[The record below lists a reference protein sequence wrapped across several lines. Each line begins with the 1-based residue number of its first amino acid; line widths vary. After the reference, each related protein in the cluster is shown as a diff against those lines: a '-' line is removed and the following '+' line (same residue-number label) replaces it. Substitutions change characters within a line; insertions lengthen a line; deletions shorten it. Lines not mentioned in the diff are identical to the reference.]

1 MQTFFN
7 LGLTA
12 NGCITFI
19 VICET
24 GCSSCHGDI
33 DVRLSSVESD
43 QSSIYT
49 FYSEFAQPF

>member
-7 LGLTA
+7 PGLTA
-12 NGCITFI
+12 NSYITFA

-24 GCSSCHGDI
+24 GCTSCHGDI
-33 DVRLSSVESD
+33 DVRSSSVETA
-43 QSSIYT
+43 QSAIYT